1 MKTVVISPCFRK
13 MRIDR
18 WLFVVI
24 FLACSF
30 INAQASIKYN
40 QRTFLTVKAV
50 NLIDATKHGF
60 RILLRD
66 DFIKEH
72 MAPTLLPTLYVTAIP
87 LRNDENTYSKV
98 FYPDNVFDDKQ
109 VSKKQ

>member
-1 MKTVVISPCFRK
+1 

-18 WLFVVI
+18 WLSVFA
-24 FLACSF
+24 FLTLAL
-30 INAQASIKYN
+30 INVQASIKYN

-50 NLIDATKHGF
+50 NLVDATKHGF

-87 LRNDENTYSKV
+87 LQNDENTYSKV
-98 FYPDNVFDDKQ
+98 FYPDNVSDDKQ
-109 VSKKQ
+109 VSRNDSDL